1 MSGTPI
7 MLKPLPLHVAE
18 LSYVVIM
25 EALGLE
31 NASVEERIR
40 KLKTV
45 EPEELVEKTPMS
57 VPLLPSQDGDIVP
70 EAITFAKLASTDHEG
85 LPGMEWCEEL
95 MIGDCQHDGSVFLF
109 MGLAQWKVG
118 IASALKTSLHGNL
131 PAPAAKAVLQ
141 AYGISSATDD
151 DEAMKL
157 VLDLAT
163 DIAYIA
169 PAVAYARSF
178 PKAYYYQ
185 FNELNPWDG
194 LLKGYSTH
202 MLDAAFLFQNF
213 NEHMSPDI
221 QEVAKGLAT
230 DFLKFANGTTPWT
243 GYMEGREQVRVY
255 GPSGKAVIGV
265 EENNGWSKGR
275 RDLLWK
281 LSEEGKIDLDQLSE
295 AWHMF
300 VAGR

>member
-18 LSYVVIM
+18 LSYIAIM

-45 EPEELVEKTPMS
+45 GPEELVEKTPMS
-57 VPLLPSQDGDIVP
+57 VPLLPFQDGDIVP
-70 EAITFAKLASTDHEG
+70 QVITFAKLASMNHEG

-118 IASALKTSLHGNL
+118 IASALETSLHGNL
-131 PAPAAKAVLQ
+131 PAAAAKAVLQ

-151 DEAMKL
+151 NEAMEL

-163 DIAYIA
+163 DIVYVA

-178 PKAYYYQ
+178 SKAYYYQ

-194 LLKGYSTH
+194 PLKGYSTH

-213 NEHMSPDI
+213 NEHMSSEM
-221 QEVAKGLAT
+221 QEVARGLAI
-230 DFLKFANGTTPWT
+230 DFLKFANGATPWVE
-243 GYMEGREQVRVY
+243 YMEGKEEVRVY
-255 GPSGKAVIGV
+255 GPSDKIAMGI
-265 EENNGWSKGR
+265 ENDNGWGKGR

-281 LSEEGKIDLDQLSE
+281 LSEEGKIDLDQMSV